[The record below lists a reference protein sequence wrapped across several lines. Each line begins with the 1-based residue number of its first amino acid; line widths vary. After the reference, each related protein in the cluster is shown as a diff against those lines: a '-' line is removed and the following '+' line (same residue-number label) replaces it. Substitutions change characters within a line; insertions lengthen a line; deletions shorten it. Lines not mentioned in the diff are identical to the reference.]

1 MLLNEFW
8 FELFL
13 NDVLNLDDEFLLV
26 ELLNRDIVL
35 YVIN

>member
-8 FELFL
+8 FEFFL
-13 NDVLNLDDEFLLV
+13 NDVLNLDDECLLV

>member
-8 FELFL
+8 FEFFL

>member
-1 MLLNEFW
+1 MLLNELW
-8 FELFL
+8 FEFFL